1 MKQDQDTDTQ
11 PYWIKYIIKNLILS
25 TYLKPDLCCVAERV
39 PQSTQT
45 LMEKIE
51 QMQQISKIPLTNWRL
66 QLYV

>member
-45 LMEKIE
+45 LIEKNW
-51 QMQQISKIPLTNWRL
+51 TNAANK
-66 QLYV
+66 